1 MGKDIFSRF
10 DWVDTLKG
18 IGIILVVAG
27 HIFGSYISGFI
38 YLFHMPL
45 FFFLAGYLYS
55 PKPLKQYLKNKSSNL
70 LIPYSKYLLFF
81 TATSTTYM
89 ILNHDSISMILKS
102 VIKSLYGGNLLT
114 GWMGVFWFITV
125 FFITQQLFNFSIV
138 KLGIKKTSAIAI
150 ISLTLSYIASQFI
163 KATTPLNIIVTLHAF
178 PFMCLGYLFKT
189 YKIKVNT
196 MVVILTCV
204 ICIWF
209 FSSHK
214 VEMKFDMKQ
223 SLYGIPFISF
233 ITALALVVMAIIIS
247 SIIKCKPLEFIG
259 VNSMSIMYIHQF
271 IHLSIANKVFESDFA
286 IFTTTIIMSLF
297 YCAIINKINIPSIKK
312 LLS

>member
-55 PKPLKQYLKNKSSNL
+55 PKPLRQYLKSKSSNL

-81 TATSTTYM
+81 TAISTVYM

-114 GWMGVFWFITV
+114 GWMGVF
-125 FFITQQLFNFSIV
+125 
-138 KLGIKKTSAIAI
+138 
-150 ISLTLSYIASQFI
+150 
-163 KATTPLNIIVTLHAF
+163 
-178 PFMCLGYLFKT
+178 
-189 YKIKVNT
+189 
-196 MVVILTCV
+196 
-204 ICIWF
+204 
-209 FSSHK
+209 
-214 VEMKFDMKQ
+214 
-223 SLYGIPFISF
+223 
-233 ITALALVVMAIIIS
+233 
-247 SIIKCKPLEFIG
+247 
-259 VNSMSIMYIHQF
+259 
-271 IHLSIANKVFESDFA
+271 
-286 IFTTTIIMSLF
+286 
-297 YCAIINKINIPSIKK
+297 
-312 LLS
+312 